1 MDHAA
6 QSGVVKVSL
15 VANRRFIAAGQEQIV
30 YLLVEM
36 KAREKEKDTSGTSR
50 LPLNLGLVLDRS
62 GSMAG
67 DKLAY
72 TRKAASFVVNH
83 LSEKDYVSVV
93 AFDDEV
99 NVLLPSR
106 HVANKDAL
114 KQILDQIGPGGST
127 NLSGG
132 LISGFREVKRQARP
146 NQVNRILLLTDGLA
160 NVGLTGPALID
171 KAGEIRR
178 AGVGVTTLGVGSDFD
193 EDLLLAMAEKSAGN
207 FYFIENPDRIPAIF
221 AEELQGLLQVVAQGI
236 SLRFRPWAG
245 WRLAGVFGYPPDVT
259 PAGVFFD
266 IPDMYRGEAKFLLF
280 ELLSPRVASGIHQAG
295 EISIQY
301 EDAVSGGSVSLSL
314 QLEMEATDDPVLLRE
329 PENPEVLRRRE
340 EFRASE
346 ALERAKEAA
355 DAGQFDEA
363 GNILSEQARSLSA
376 LAETTGDA
384 DLKARAERL
393 SMQAEKM
400 RSSAFDK
407 TVRKQV
413 VNESYMLRRSR

>member
-15 VANRRFIAAGQEQIV
+15 IANRKFIAAGQEQIV

-36 KAREKEKDTSGTSR
+36 KAREKERDTSGTSR
-50 LPLNLGLVLDRS
+50 LPLNLALVLDRS
-62 GSMAG
+62 GSMGG

-106 HVANKDAL
+106 QVTNKDAL
-114 KQILDQIGPGGST
+114 KQMLDQIAPGGST

-132 LISGFREVKRQARP
+132 LISGFREVKRRARP

-171 KAGEIRR
+171 KAGEIRKS
-178 AGVGVTTLGVGSDFD
+178 GVGVTTLGVGSDFD

-236 SLRFRPWAG
+236 TLRFRPWAG
-245 WRLAGVFGYPPDVT
+245 WKLAGVFGYSPKVT
-259 PAGVFFD
+259 PEGVIFD
-266 IPDMYRGEAKFLLF
+266 IPDMYRGEGKFLLF
-280 ELLSPRVASGIHQAG
+280 ELLSPKVTAGSHQAG

-301 EDAVSGGSVSLSL
+301 EDAVSGGSVSLL
-314 QLEMEATDDPVLLRE
+314 LHLEMEATGNPVLLRE

-355 DAGQFDEA
+355 DAGRFDEA

-376 LAETTGDA
+376 LAEATGDA
-384 DLKARAERL
+384 DLRARAERL
-393 SMQAEKM
+393 SIQAEKM
-400 RSSAFDK
+400 RPWAFDK
-407 TVRKQV
+407 TARKQV
-413 VNESYMLRRSR
+413 VHESYMLRRSR

>member
-1 MDHAA
+1 
-6 QSGVVKVSL
+6 
-15 VANRRFIAAGQEQIV
+15 
-30 YLLVEM
+30 
-36 KAREKEKDTSGTSR
+36 
-50 LPLNLGLVLDRS
+50 
-62 GSMAG
+62 MAG

-83 LSEKDYVSVV
+83 LSENDYVSVV
-93 AFDDEV
+93 TFDDEV

-106 HVANKDAL
+106 QVTNKDAL
-114 KQILDQIGPGGST
+114 KQMLDQIGPGGST

-132 LISGFREVKRQARP
+132 LISGFREVKRRARP

-171 KAGEIRR
+171 KAGEIRG

-236 SLRFRPWAG
+236 TLKFRPWAG
-245 WRLAGVFGYPPDVT
+245 WKLAGVFGYPPKVT
-259 PAGVFFD
+259 PEGVIFD
-266 IPDMYRGEAKFLLF
+266 IPDMYRGEGKFLLF
-280 ELLSPRVASGIHQAG
+280 ELLSPRVTSGSHQAG

-301 EDAVSGGSVSLSL
+301 EDAVSGGSVSLFL
-314 QLEMEATDDPVLLRE
+314 HLEMEATGNPVLLRE

-355 DAGQFDEA
+355 DAGRFDEA

-376 LAETTGDA
+376 LAEATGDA
-384 DLKARAERL
+384 DLRARAERL

-400 RSSAFDK
+400 RPWAFDK
-407 TVRKQV
+407 TARKQV
-413 VNESYMLRRSR
+413 VNASYMLRRSRG